1 MSSALSKDCVCV
13 LLSRDEQ
20 KRFVVGNIFVL
31 QRERER
37 DCRIQSFRV
46 LQKPKT
52 MNAKEG
58 EEEEE
63 EEMNN
68 NGIM

>member
-31 QRERER
+31 KREKER

-46 LQKPKT
+46 LLKP
-52 MNAKEG
+52 
-58 EEEEE
+58 
-63 EEMNN
+63 
-68 NGIM
+68 